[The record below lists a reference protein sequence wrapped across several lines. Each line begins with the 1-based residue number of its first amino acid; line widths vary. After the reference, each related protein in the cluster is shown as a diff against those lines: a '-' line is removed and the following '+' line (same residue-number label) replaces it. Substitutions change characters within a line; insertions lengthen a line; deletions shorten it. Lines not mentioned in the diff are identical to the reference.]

1 MLDMPGLRS
10 TNIVK
15 MLSLSTSGRA
25 PKQPAEQREATI
37 LAGARRVFA
46 GRSFA
51 QADTTELA
59 AAAGV
64 KPAALYRYFPSKRD
78 LYLATL
84 RDAGPR
90 LLELWRRAI
99 AAAPE
104 PEEALRSIGVAYYD
118 HAASRSPVMRLW
130 FQAVG
135 EASDPEVRAIVAET
149 IGESVGLVAGII
161 AQGQERGT
169 FAPSLDPRAE
179 AWRFMGI
186 GLSMDIMHVLGF
198 GADLDRRRVESW
210 GAAFIDSLRAPY
222 PAGSE
227 IV

>member
-1 MLDMPGLRS
+1 M
-10 TNIVK
+10 IVK
-15 MLSLSTSGRA
+15 MVSLSTSTRA

-51 QADTTELA
+51 QADTAELA

-64 KPAALYRYFPSKRD
+64 KPAALYRYFPSKRE
-78 LYLATL
+78 LYLSTL

-99 AAAPE
+99 AANGE
-104 PEEALRSIGVAYYD
+104 PEEALRSIGMAYYD

-135 EASDPEVRAIVAET
+135 ETSDPEVHAIVAET
-149 IGESVGLVAGII
+149 IGEAVGLIADII
-161 AQGQERGT
+161 ARGQGRGT
-169 FAPSLDPRAE
+169 FSPSLDPRAE

-198 GADLDRRRVESW
+198 GADIDRAKVESW
-210 GAAFIDSLRAPY
+210 GDAFIASLRNPE
-222 PAGSE
+222 PDRMTND
-227 IV
+227 